1 MTVTLS
7 PDIHARP
14 RSSHSPGLPQSRRVP
29 TKPQPVANI
38 QAQISQLDAAAR
50 QAAAEGQVDE
60 SARLILELLKSER
73 RLANTGPQVLQL
85 IKPRG

>member
-7 PDIHARP
+7 PSSQAQP
-14 RSSHSPGLPQSRRVP
+14 RVAPSPGLPQSRRVP
-29 TKPQPVANI
+29 TKPPAVVSLQD
-38 QAQISQLDAAAR
+38 QISRHDAAAR
-50 QAAAEGQVDE
+50 QAAAEGQVAE
-60 SARLILELLKSER
+60 SARLILELLKCER

>member
-1 MTVTLS
+1 V
-7 PDIHARP
+7 
-14 RSSHSPGLPQSRRVP
+14 
-29 TKPQPVANI
+29 
-38 QAQISQLDAAAR
+38 QISQLDTAAR
-50 QAAAEGQVDE
+50 QAAAEGQVAE

>member
-1 MTVTLS
+1 MTVALS
-7 PDIHARP
+7 PDLHVRP
-14 RSSHSPGLPQSRRVP
+14 RSALSPGRPQSRRVP
-29 TKPQPVANI
+29 TNPQPVANI
-38 QAQISQLDAAAR
+38 QVQISQLDTAAR
-50 QAAAEGQVDE
+50 QAAAEGQVAE

>member
-1 MTVTLS
+1 MTVTLL

-14 RSSHSPGLPQSRRVP
+14 RSSLSQGLPQSRRVP

-50 QAAAEGQVDE
+50 QAAAAGQVDE

>member
-7 PDIHARP
+7 P
-14 RSSHSPGLPQSRRVP
+14 GLIQSRRVP
-29 TKPQPVANI
+29 TKPQPVATF

-50 QAAAEGQVDE
+50 QAAAEGLVDE

-73 RLANTGPQVLQL
+73 RLANTGPQVLRL

>member
-1 MTVTLS
+1 MTVTLA
-7 PDIHARP
+7 PDIHARS
-14 RSSHSPGLPQSRRVP
+14 RSPLAPGLPHSRRVP